1 MALINFIVGKKAS
14 YVQKT
19 YPYGVYF
26 ATDTKEIIF
35 QGISYGMSTSFKAVK
50 SVDISGTTMTIAYT
64 DGTPSTTITLNK
76 SMVGLGNVDN
86 TSDANKPVSTAQQ
99 QAINAVKTTV
109 DGYTINGKKI
119 SSNPSITKTDLNLG
133 NVTNDAQVK
142 RSEMGVANGV
152 ATLDERG
159 KIPVSQ
165 LDGQMARV
173 FGIEKAVA
181 SSTNLPSSGVS
192 EGDRYYVR
200 DTKKIYERLSS
211 GWDEGTDPKED
222 TIYNFRLTDATGSTS
237 RTNILYRW
245 DGKDLV
251 EISASIALGET
262 SGTAYEGSKGK
273 QNATDIASLKK
284 KVSAIEGLNIDATY
298 AKKSDALGTNI
309 TWAAGT
315 SNGTLT
321 FHTLSGS
328 NKVVTL
334 SLASTAAAGLMSAD
348 DKKNLDNL
356 VGDKSIV
363 KKIYFNKTTSLT
375 FPNNNTLNYDLGV
388 ENNNVGFLFGSPLI
402 AMSNIYDDPTGDPGH
417 VKVIQVTMLKATSSR
432 NGYMTATQ
440 ASQLSTLYSKYG
452 SKSYLSISD
461 GGTVTGDVAF
471 NGGFRINNTPLELM
485 GEGIEIYHETPF
497 IDFHYN
503 KSSADYTSRIIETSS
518 GVLKINEVSLS
529 NGQVTA
535 TKVNQTSDIRLK
547 ENISTIVEDT
557 DKIKDV
563 KFFEFNYISDKNKTK
578 SYGVIAQDLE
588 EVGLK
593 NLVIEDADGYKSVDY
608 NALLI
613 LEIQRLR
620 NEIDILKSKIS

>member
-14 YVQKT
+14 YVQET

-64 DGTPSTTITLNK
+64 DGTQSTTITLNK

-119 SSNPSITKTDLNLG
+119 SSNPSITKTDLSLG

-192 EGDRYYVR
+192 EGDRYYVI

-211 GWDEGTDPKED
+211 SWDEGTDPKED

-273 QNATDIASLKK
+273 QNATDIASLKE

-334 SLASTAAAGLMSAD
+334 SLASTAAAGLMSKE
-348 DKKNLDNL
+348 DKTK
-356 VGDKSIV
+356 
-363 KKIYFNKTTSLT
+363 
-375 FPNNNTLNYDLGV
+375 
-388 ENNNVGFLFGSPLI
+388 
-402 AMSNIYDDPTGDPGH
+402 
-417 VKVIQVTMLKATSSR
+417 
-432 NGYMTATQ
+432 
-440 ASQLSTLYSKYG
+440 
-452 SKSYLSISD
+452 
-461 GGTVTGDVAF
+461 
-471 NGGFRINNTPLELM
+471 LE
-485 GEGIEIYHETPF
+485 
-497 IDFHYN
+497 
-503 KSSADYTSRIIETSS
+503 
-518 GVLKINEVSLS
+518 SLS
-529 NGQVTA
+529 NYSLPLAASGVRGGIQIGYNESGKNYAVKLDSEKAYVSVPWTDQNVLQNAVNVTNGEYNVLLAGTAGNTDQETKGVQKGNGITFNPSTKTLTAATFKGNLSGNATSATSA
-535 TKVNQTSDIRLK
+535 TKATQDASGNVITTTYAKQNDLNSLQTR
-547 ENISTIVEDT
+547 V
-557 DKIKDV
+557 
-563 KFFEFNYISDKNKTK
+563 
-578 SYGVIAQDLE
+578 AALE
-588 EVGLK
+588 TALTLIEV
-593 NLVIEDADGYKSVDY
+593 
-608 NALLI
+608 
-613 LEIQRLR
+613 
-620 NEIDILKSKIS
+620 

>member
-14 YVQKT
+14 YVQET

-50 SVDISGTTMTIAYT
+50 SVDIRGTTMTIAYT
-64 DGTPSTTITLNK
+64 DGTQSTTITLNK

-119 SSNPSITKTDLNLG
+119 SSNPSITKTDLSLG

-142 RSEMGVANGV
+142 RSEMGVAKGV

-192 EGDRYYVR
+192 EGDRYYVIG
-200 DTKKIYERLSS
+200 TKKIYERLSS
-211 GWDEGTDPKED
+211 SWDGGTDPKED
-222 TIYNFRLTDATGSTS
+222 TIYNFRLTDAAGSTS

-251 EISASIALGET
+251 EISASIALGE
-262 SGTAYEGSKGK
+262 SRGTAYEGSKGK
-273 QNATDIASLKK
+273 QNATDIASLKE
-284 KVSAIEGLNIDATY
+284 KVSAIGGLNIDATY
-298 AKKSDALGTNI
+298 AKRSDALGTNI

-328 NKVVTL
+328 NKFVTL
-334 SLASTAAAGLMSAD
+334 SLASTAAAGLMSKD
-348 DKKNLDNL
+348 DKTK
-356 VGDKSIV
+356 
-363 KKIYFNKTTSLT
+363 
-375 FPNNNTLNYDLGV
+375 
-388 ENNNVGFLFGSPLI
+388 
-402 AMSNIYDDPTGDPGH
+402 
-417 VKVIQVTMLKATSSR
+417 
-432 NGYMTATQ
+432 
-440 ASQLSTLYSKYG
+440 
-452 SKSYLSISD
+452 
-461 GGTVTGDVAF
+461 
-471 NGGFRINNTPLELM
+471 LE
-485 GEGIEIYHETPF
+485 
-497 IDFHYN
+497 
-503 KSSADYTSRIIETSS
+503 
-518 GVLKINEVSLS
+518 SLS
-529 NGQVTA
+529 NYSLPLAASGVRGGIQIGYPESGKNYAVKLDSEKAYVSVPWTDQNVLQNAVNVTNGEYNVLLAGTAGNTDQETKGVQKGNGITFNPSTKTLTAATFKGNLSGNATSATSA
-535 TKVNQTSDIRLK
+535 TKATQDASGNVITTTYAKQNDLNSLQTR
-547 ENISTIVEDT
+547 V
-557 DKIKDV
+557 
-563 KFFEFNYISDKNKTK
+563 
-578 SYGVIAQDLE
+578 AALE
-588 EVGLK
+588 TALTLIEV
-593 NLVIEDADGYKSVDY
+593 
-608 NALLI
+608 
-613 LEIQRLR
+613 
-620 NEIDILKSKIS
+620 